1 MRIDKRPILLVF
13 GTSADPIHA
22 GHVQLVVEA
31 VRALQAQGQQV
42 AEVMLM
48 PVFRHHNLQDTVKR
62 SLPLT
67 FEHRYDL
74 SQLAADEISRELCQP
89 GLKISV
95 SRLEEDLAK
104 QTNRPNFTSETLA
117 ALRQQVDPA
126 LKIAFLIGVDSFS
139 GDEPGFGQWFEWER
153 LLETAMLVISPRQGF
168 EPNLSY
174 LHELEDQ
181 GADLVYLEELSIPE
195 ISSREIRTRL
205 EAGETPEDLA
215 KEGVISPESAAYIR
229 AHDLIR
235 VWNALDSQQAQS
247 VVTEDTMPTD
257 DLETKIGKLLF
268 QKKLTLSLAE
278 SCTGGLIGH
287 RLTNV
292 PGSSEY
298 FMGGIVSYAYSAKVN
313 LLGVS
318 WNTLKQHGA
327 VSAEVVREMAL
338 GARKAFNTDIGL
350 AVSCIAG
357 PGGATPS
364 KPVGTSWCGISFG
377 EMNRQFHFLLEGSRL
392 QVKEQLAQ
400 KALETLLELLEEN
413 SWQ

>member
-1 MRIDKRPILLVF
+1 MKTDKRPILLVF

-22 GHVQLVVEA
+22 GHISLVVGA
-31 VRALQAQGQQV
+31 VRALQARGGQM

-48 PVFRHHNLQDTVKR
+48 PVFRHHNLQDMVKR

-67 FEHRYDL
+67 FEHRFDL
-74 SQLAADEISRELCQP
+74 SQLAAAEIKRKLGQP
-89 GLKISV
+89 ELKISV
-95 SRLEEDLAK
+95 SRLEEELAQK
-104 QTNRPNFTSETLA
+104 SNRPNFTAETLTS
-117 ALRQQVDPA
+117 LRQQIDPG

-139 GDEPGFGQWFEWER
+139 GDEPNFGQWFEWDH
-153 LLETAMLVISPRQGF
+153 LLETTMLVISPRQGF
-168 EPNLSY
+168 EPNFGY
-174 LHELEDQ
+174 LDFLEDQ
-181 GADLVYLEELSIPE
+181 GADLVYLEELSIPD
-195 ISSREIRTRL
+195 ISSREIRARL
-205 EAGETPEDLA
+205 ETGESPESLAAEDL
-215 KEGVISPESAAYIR
+215 ISPESAAYIR
-229 AHDLIR
+229 EHDLIG
-235 VWNALDSQQAQS
+235 VWKVLDSQQPQS
-247 VVTEDTMPTD
+247 VVMEETMQND
-257 DLETKIGKLLF
+257 DLETQIGKLLF

-318 WNTLKQHGA
+318 WDTLKQHGA
-327 VSAEVVREMAL
+327 VSAEVVRQMAL

-377 EMNRQFHFLLEGSRL
+377 ELDRQYHFLLEGSRL

-400 KALETLLELLEEN
+400 KALESLLNLLQEIA
-413 SWQ
+413 

>member
-1 MRIDKRPILLVF
+1 MKTDKKPILLVF

-22 GHVQLVVEA
+22 GHVRLVTGA
-31 VRALQAQGQQV
+31 VRALHSRGKQV

-48 PVFRHHNLQDTVKR
+48 PVFRHHNLQDAAKR

-74 SQLAADEISRELCQP
+74 SQMAADEIKRELGQQ
-89 GLKISV
+89 GLKVNV
-95 SRLEEDLAK
+95 SRLEETLA
-104 QTNRPNFTSETLA
+104 QNSNRPNFTSETIA
-117 ALRQQVDPA
+117 SLRKLTDPG

-139 GDEPGFGQWFEWER
+139 GDEPGFGKWFEWQR

-168 EPNLSY
+168 EPNFAY
-174 LHELEDQ
+174 LQELENQ
-181 GADLVYLEELSIPE
+181 GADLIYLEELSIPE

-205 EAGETPEDLA
+205 EAGENPENLA
-215 KEGVISPESAAYIR
+215 AQGLISPESAAYIR
-229 AHDLIR
+229 EHNLIG
-235 VWNALDSQQAQS
+235 VWKALDSQQPQS
-247 VVTEDTMPTD
+247 VVMEKTMQND
-257 DLETKIGKLLF
+257 DLETQIGKLLF

-298 FMGGIVSYAYSAKVN
+298 FMGGIVSYAYQAKVN

-318 WNTLKQHGA
+318 WDTLKQHGA
-327 VSAEVVREMAL
+327 VSAEVVRQMAQ
-338 GARKAFNTDIGL
+338 GARRAFNTDIAL
-350 AVSCIAG
+350 SVSCIAG
-357 PGGATPS
+357 PGGATPT
-364 KPVGTSWCGISFG
+364 KPVGTCWCGISFG
-377 EMNRQFHFLLEGSRL
+377 EVERQFHFLLEGNRL

-400 KALETLLELLEEN
+400 KALETLLTLLQELP
-413 SWQ
+413 

>member
-1 MRIDKRPILLVF
+1 MKTDKRPILLVF
-13 GTSADPIHA
+13 GTSADPIHQ
-22 GHVQLVVEA
+22 GHIQLVTGA
-31 VRALQAQGQQV
+31 VRALQARGGQV

-48 PVFRHHNLQDTVKR
+48 PVFRHHNLQDMVKR

-67 FEHRYDL
+67 FEHRFDL
-74 SQLAADEISRELCQP
+74 SQLAADEIKRELGQQ
-89 GLKISV
+89 GLKIGV
-95 SRLEEDLAK
+95 SRLEEELAQK
-104 QTNRPNFTSETLA
+104 SNRPNFTAETLTS
-117 ALRQQVDPA
+117 LRQQIDPG

-139 GDEPGFGQWFEWER
+139 GNEPSFGKWFQWEN
-153 LLETAMLVISPRQGF
+153 LLETTMLVISPRQGF
-168 EPNLSY
+168 EPNFGY
-174 LHELEDQ
+174 LQFLEDQ
-181 GADLVYLEELSIPE
+181 GADLAFLEELSIAE

-205 EAGETPEDLA
+205 EAGEIPEALVAEDL
-215 KEGVISPESAAYIR
+215 ISPESAAYIR
-229 AHDLIR
+229 AHDLIK
-235 VWNALDSQQAQS
+235 VWNTLDSQQPHS
-247 VVTEDTMPTD
+247 VVMEETMQID

-298 FMGGIVSYAYSAKVN
+298 FMGGIVSYAYQAKVN

-318 WNTLKQHGA
+318 WDTLKQHGA

-338 GARKAFNTDIGL
+338 GARRAFNTDIGL

-357 PGGATPS
+357 PGGATPN

-377 EMNRQFHFLLEGSRL
+377 ELNQQYHFLLEGNRL

-400 KALETLLELLEEN
+400 KALETLLNLLEEI
-413 SWQ
+413 S

>member
-1 MRIDKRPILLVF
+1 MKTDKRPILLVF

-22 GHVQLVVEA
+22 GHISLVVGA
-31 VRALQAQGQQV
+31 VRALQARGGQM

-48 PVFRHHNLQDTVKR
+48 PVFRHHNLQDMVKR

-67 FEHRYDL
+67 FEHRFDL
-74 SQLAADEISRELCQP
+74 SQLAAAEIKRKLGQP
-89 GLKISV
+89 ELKISV
-95 SRLEEDLAK
+95 SRLEEELAQK
-104 QTNRPNFTSETLA
+104 SNRPNFTAETLTS
-117 ALRQQVDPA
+117 LRQQIDPG

-139 GDEPGFGQWFEWER
+139 GDEPNFGQWFEWDR

-168 EPNLSY
+168 EPNFGY
-174 LHELEDQ
+174 LDFLEDQ
-181 GADLVYLEELSIPE
+181 GADLVYLEELSIPD
-195 ISSREIRTRL
+195 ISSREIRARL
-205 EAGETPEDLA
+205 ETGESPESLAAEDL
-215 KEGVISPESAAYIR
+215 ISPESAAYIR
-229 AHDLIR
+229 EHDLIG
-235 VWNALDSQQAQS
+235 VWKVLDSQQPQS
-247 VVTEDTMPTD
+247 VVMEETMQND
-257 DLETKIGKLLF
+257 DLETQIGKLLF

-318 WNTLKQHGA
+318 WDTLKQHGA
-327 VSAEVVREMAL
+327 VSAEVVRQMAL

-377 EMNRQFHFLLEGSRL
+377 EVNRQYHFLLEGSRL

-400 KALETLLELLEEN
+400 KALESLLNLLQEIA
-413 SWQ
+413 

>member
-1 MRIDKRPILLVF
+1 MKNENQPILLVF
-13 GTSADPIHA
+13 GTSADPIHQ
-22 GHVQLVVEA
+22 GHIRLVTGA
-31 VRALQAQGQQV
+31 VRALQARGGLV

-48 PVFRHHNLQDTVKR
+48 PVFRHHNLQDMVKR

-67 FEHRYDL
+67 FDHRYDL
-74 SQLAADEISRELCQP
+74 CQLAAAEISRELKQT

-104 QTNRPNFTSETLA
+104 QSNRPNFTSETLS
-117 ALRQQVDPA
+117 ALRQQVGPA

-153 LLETAMLVISPRQGF
+153 LLDSAMLVISPRQGF
-168 EPNLSY
+168 EPNLGY
-174 LHELEDQ
+174 LQFLEDQ
-181 GADLVYLEELSIPE
+181 SAELVYLEELTIPE
-195 ISSREIRTRL
+195 VSSREIRARL

-229 AHDLIR
+229 EHNLVAL
-235 VWNALDSQQAQS
+235 WNTLDSQQTQPLIM
-247 VVTEDTMPTD
+247 EETMQTD

-268 QKKLTLSLAE
+268 KKKLTLSLAE

-318 WNTLKQHGA
+318 WDTLKQYGA

-350 AVSCIAG
+350 SVSCIAG
-357 PGGATPS
+357 PGGATPN

-377 EMNRQFHFLLEGSRL
+377 EVDQQHHFLLEGSRL

-400 KALETLLELLEEN
+400 KALELLLSLLQDP
-413 SWQ
+413 S

>member
-1 MRIDKRPILLVF
+1 MKADKRPILLVF

-22 GHVQLVVEA
+22 GHISLVVGA
-31 VRALQAQGQQV
+31 VRALQTRGEQV

-67 FEHRYDL
+67 FAHRFDL
-74 SQLAADEISRELCQP
+74 SQLAAEEIKRNLEQPELNV
-89 GLKISV
+89 SV
-95 SRLEEDLAK
+95 SRLEEKLAQK
-104 QTNRPNFTSETLA
+104 SNRPNFTSETLTS
-117 ALRQQVDPA
+117 LRQQTDPGQ
-126 LKIAFLIGVDSFS
+126 KIAFLIGVDSFS
-139 GDEPGFGQWFEWER
+139 GDEPNFGQWFEWDR
-153 LLETAMLVISPRQGF
+153 LLETTMLVISPRQGF
-168 EPNLSY
+168 EPNFGY
-174 LHELEDQ
+174 LQFLEDQ
-181 GADLVYLEELSIPE
+181 GADLVYLDELSIPE
-195 ISSREIRTRL
+195 ISSREIRARL
-205 EAGETPEDLA
+205 ETGETPEALAAEDL
-215 KEGVISPESAAYIR
+215 ISPESAAYIR
-229 AHDLIR
+229 AHDLIQ
-235 VWNALDSQQAQS
+235 VWNTLDSQQPQS
-247 VVTEDTMPTD
+247 VVIEETMQTD
-257 DLETKIGKLLF
+257 DLETRIGKLLF

-318 WNTLKQHGA
+318 WDTLKQHGA

-338 GARKAFNTDIGL
+338 GARRAFNTDIGL

-377 EMNRQFHFLLEGSRL
+377 ELDRQYHFLLEGNRL

-400 KALETLLELLEEN
+400 KALETLLNLLEEIA
-413 SWQ
+413 